1 MPYQYPEAS
10 SDAQAPMKSSC
21 KCKEEPITYAE
32 AMRLI
37 DSRFGSVNAPIAKR
51 NLDRMLDWYQRVG
64 QFQHPKTS

>member
-1 MPYQYPEAS
+1 MPYQYPQAS
-10 SDAQAPMKSSC
+10 GTEIKIKSSC

-37 DSRFGSVNAPIAKR
+37 EIRFGSENAPIAKR

-64 QFQHPKTS
+64 QFRHPKKS

>member
-1 MPYQYPEAS
+1 MPYQYPQAS
-10 SDAQAPMKSSC
+10 STQAPVKSSC

-37 DSRFGSVNAPIAKR
+37 EIRFGSENAPIAKR

-64 QFQHPKTS
+64 QFRHAKKS